1 MSYVYRFFNNFTHFE
16 ISYNS
21 SLDIDQSCG
30 TALHKL
36 YTCRQKAGLISK
48 YLKNPLSKT
57 LHFLTVL
64 KFFGNSSEYQRKMRL
79 FLLEVVFGRMASRQS
94 IDTKTMS
101 FSVPINNT
109 KLTIFSIIIRLV
121 PSFLQPITIA
131 DLGYLACTDII
142 GDMWMCHFVMC
153 YCSLITAY
161 KFLRCIGN
169 RIETGIYRG
178 VSFSFFI

>member
-1 MSYVYRFFNNFTHFE
+1 MSYIYIFFNNFTHFE

-21 SLDIDQSCG
+21 SLDIDHQSCG

-94 IDTKTMS
+94 IDTKTTS

-121 PSFLQPITIA
+121 PSFSSTNYHCRFGL
-131 DLGYLACTDII
+131 LSMYR
-142 GDMWMCHFVMC
+142 
-153 YCSLITAY
+153 Y
-161 KFLRCIGN
+161 
-169 RIETGIYRG
+169 YRG
-178 VSFSFFI
+178 HVDVSFCNVLLQSHYCV

>member
-21 SLDIDQSCG
+21 SLDIDHQSCG

-94 IDTKTMS
+94 IDTKT
-101 FSVPINNT
+101 

-121 PSFLQPITIA
+121 PYFSSTNYHCRFGL
-131 DLGYLACTDII
+131 LSMYR
-142 GDMWMCHFVMC
+142 
-153 YCSLITAY
+153 Y
-161 KFLRCIGN
+161 
-169 RIETGIYRG
+169 YRG
-178 VSFSFFI
+178 HADVSFCNVLLQSHYCV